1 MKKPYIIAH
10 RYGNDLS
17 RLAAAA
23 EAGADYV
30 EVDVWLQRGR
40 LEVRHERTM
49 GPLPFYWDKWR
60 IWRKRGKP
68 LPLDDVLAALPERM
82 GVMLD
87 LKGTERD
94 MPEAILQALRRHG
107 HGHPVMVSSRFWD
120 HLPSLIDYP
129 DILLFF
135 SVGRPWEMWRVRR
148 LLELRE
154 NDAICV
160 RYGMLSA
167 DEVRD
172 LKTKVALVSTW
183 GINDDERLE
192 RVLEWGVDAI
202 ITDEVS
208 IMRKIAAI
216 RGEKPAVSLR

>member
-17 RLAAAA
+17 RLAVAA

-30 EVDVWLQRGR
+30 EVDVWLHRGR
-40 LEVRHERTM
+40 LAVRHDRTM
-49 GPLPFYWDKWR
+49 GPVSYYWEKWR
-60 IWRKRGKP
+60 VWRRSGKT
-68 LPLDDVLAALPERM
+68 LVLDDVLAALPERM

-94 MPEAILQALRRHG
+94 MPEAILQSLRRHG

-148 LLELRE
+148 LRGVRE
-154 NDAICV
+154 RDAVCV
-160 RYGMLSA
+160 RYGMLA
-167 DEVRD
+167 AGGVR
-172 LKTKVALVSTW
+172 
-183 GINDDERLE
+183 ER
-192 RVLEWGVDAI
+192 R
-202 ITDEVS
+202 
-208 IMRKIAAI
+208 
-216 RGEKPAVSLR
+216 